1 MMSKVLYYLPVDE
14 KYIDQWE
21 YYKVDKEM
29 LNNNYDQVI
38 ICSNFFSFLKNIF
51 KVDHVYAWWWHRSVI
66 IITISRL
73 FLKKVFVTGA
83 IHINDLKQENYYV
96 KKNLIYKIAITLS
109 LKFSSKSLFISNHQY
124 KEISNHFKFKNFLI
138 LRSSLNKHSSL
149 QLEKKIID
157 KKIYIEKQP
166 DKKVIIFSTIIWHL
180 KSQYIRKGL
189 FETLNAFERLYL
201 EDPYLQFQYIIA
213 GKVGP
218 DINYLKN
225 YINNLRSKDFI
236 SIRLNISNKE
246 KEDLLFKSDYYIQPS
261 HYEGFGNAVLEAMS
275 NACVPIVS
283 NKTSQP
289 EVVGKSG
296 IIVKEISIDQIY
308 STLKY
313 ANTINKKKYFD
324 FLDACKDHINEN
336 FTFDIRCKNF
346 KKVFFKYTQ

>member
-1 MMSKVLYYLPVDE
+1 MTKVLYYLPVDE
-14 KYIDQWE
+14 KYIEQWE

-51 KVDHVYAWWWHRSVI
+51 IVDHVYAWWWHRSVI

-73 FLKKVFVTGA
+73 LQKKVFVTGA
-83 IHINDLKQENYYV
+83 IHLNDFKQKNFYV
-96 KKNLIYKIAITLS
+96 KKNIIYKIAITLS
-109 LKFSSKSLFISNHQY
+109 LKFSSKSLFISNHQF
-124 KEISNHFKFKNFLI
+124 KEISNHFKFKNLFV
-138 LRSSLNKHSSL
+138 LRSSLNEHSSS
-149 QLEKKIID
+149 QLEKKIKD

-166 DKKVIIFSTIIWHL
+166 YKKKLIYCTIIWHL

-189 FETLNAFERLYL
+189 FETINAFERLFL
-201 EDPYLQFQYIIA
+201 ENPNNKFQYIIA
-213 GKVGP
+213 GKDGP
-218 DINYLKN
+218 DINYLKE
-225 YINNLRSKDFI
+225 YINNLKSKNFI

-246 KEDLLFKSDYYIQPS
+246 KEELLFYSDYYVQPS

-275 NACVPIVS
+275 NACIPIVS

-296 IIVKEISIDQIY
+296 IIVKKISIDEIHN
-308 STLKY
+308 TLKY
-313 ANTINKKKYFD
+313 TYSINKKKYFN
-324 FLDACKDHINEN
+324 FLEECKNHINKN

-346 KKVFFKYTQ
+346 QKVTFK